1 MTAMA
6 QRAWNRRLGG
16 LVVAAVL
23 LLAVPADAMR
33 IKEVTS
39 PKGIKGWLIQDKT
52 VPLFTMN
59 FAFRGGAALDPVGK
73 EGLADLVS
81 SLLDE
86 GADALKAQAFQARLE
101 NNSIAMRFGA
111 GADYFSGSISALLD
125 YRGLSADLLRMALTR
140 PRFDAEPVERIRGQY
155 LSSVRRRVERPGY
168 TARRAW
174 KVAVFKDHPYG
185 RDLDVT
191 EASFKAINVSDLKQ
205 IVAKRFARD
214 VLVVAAVGDIDE
226 AAFGQLMDRAFS
238 DLPARAAPANLPEAK
253 ISGAGKVIVT
263 ERDIPQSVAVF
274 GHQGIKR
281 KHPDYYAA
289 NIVNYVLGGGG
300 LTSRLATEIR
310 EKRGLAYSVHSR
322 LVTMER
328 AGIITGRVATA
339 NARVAESLA
348 LVRQQWARIAKDGIT
363 ADELKDAKSYLTG
376 SFFTRL
382 NSTGRI
388 ARILVSLQLQKMG
401 IDYLA
406 RRNRLINAV
415 TMEDAR
421 RVARQLFKPDDLTI
435 SVVGRPK
442 GVKPRP

>member
-1 MTAMA
+1 MIAMA
-6 QRAWNRRLGG
+6 QRAWNHRLGA
-16 LVVAAVL
+16 LVVAAIL
-23 LLAVPADAMR
+23 LLALPADAMR

-73 EGLADLVS
+73 EGLADFVS

-86 GADALKAQAFQARLE
+86 GAGALKAQAFQAKLE

-111 GADYFSGSISALLD
+111 GADSFSGSIGALLE
-125 YRGLSADLLRMALTR
+125 YRGLAADLLRMALTG
-140 PRFDAEPVERIRGQY
+140 PRFDAEPVKRIRGQH
-155 LSSVRRRVERPGY
+155 LSSVRRRAERPGY

-185 RDLDVT
+185 RDLDGT

-205 IVAKRFARD
+205 FVAKRFARD

-226 AAFGQLMDRAFS
+226 AAFGQMMDRAFS
-238 DLPARAAPANLPEAK
+238 GLPARAAPANLPEAK
-253 ISGAGKVIVT
+253 IGGAGKVIVT

-274 GHQGIKR
+274 GHGGIKR

-322 LVTMER
+322 LVTMEH

-348 LVRQQWARIAKDGIT
+348 LIRQQWARIAKDGIT
-363 ADELKDAKSYLTG
+363 AEELKDAKSYMTG

-388 ARILVSLQLQKMG
+388 ARVLVSIQLQDMG

-406 RRNRLINAV
+406 RRNRLIDAV
-415 TMEDAR
+415 TMDQVR
-421 RVARQLFKPDDLTI
+421 RVARQLFKADDLTI
-435 SVVGRPK
+435 SVVGRPE

>member
-1 MTAMA
+1 MIVMA
-6 QRAWNRRLGG
+6 QRVWNYRLGA
-16 LVVAAVL
+16 LMVAVAL
-23 LLAVPADAMR
+23 LLALPADAMR

-39 PKGIKGWLIQDKT
+39 PKGIKGWLIQDPT

-59 FAFRGGAALDPVGK
+59 FAFRGGAALDPDGK

-86 GADALKAQAFQARLE
+86 GAGALKAQAFQAKLE

-111 GADYFSGSISALLD
+111 GADFFSGSLKALLE
-125 YRGLSADLLRMALTR
+125 YRGLAADLLRMALTR

-174 KVAVFKDHPYG
+174 KVAVFGDHPYG
-185 RDLDVT
+185 RDLDGT
-191 EASFKAINVSDLKQ
+191 EASFKAINVPDLKEF
-205 IVAKRFARD
+205 VAKRFARD
-214 VLVVAAVGDIDE
+214 VLLVAVVGDIDA
-226 AAFGQLMDRAFS
+226 AAFGQLMDRAFG
-238 DLPARAAPANLPEAK
+238 DLPARAEAKALPEAK
-253 ISGAGKVIVT
+253 IGGAGKVIVT

-274 GHQGIKR
+274 GHGGIKR

-289 NIVNYVLGGGG
+289 TIVNYVLGGGG

-322 LVTMER
+322 LVTMEH
-328 AGIITGRVATA
+328 AGLITGRVATA

-348 LVRQQWARIAKDGIT
+348 LIRQQWARIAKDGIT
-363 ADELKDAKSYLTG
+363 AQEFKDAKSYLTG

-382 NSTGRI
+382 NSTRRI
-388 ARILVSLQLQKMG
+388 ARVLVSIQLQDIG
-401 IDYLA
+401 IDYLV

-415 TMEDAR
+415 TMDQVR

-442 GVKPRP
+442 GVKSRP

>member
-1 MTAMA
+1 MTAA
-6 QRAWNRRLGG
+6 ARPAWSLRLGALALG
-16 LVVAAVL
+16 AIL
-23 LLAVPADAMR
+23 LLALPADAMR

-39 PKGIKGWLIQDKT
+39 PGGIKGWLVQDAT

-59 FAFRGGAALDPVGK
+59 FTFRGAAALDPIGK
-73 EGLADLVS
+73 EGLAELVS

-86 GADALKAQAFQARLE
+86 GAGALDAQAFQARLE

-111 GADYFSGSISALLD
+111 GVDYFSGSIKALVE
-125 YRGLSADLLRMALTR
+125 YRGLATDLLRLALNA
-140 PRFDAEPVERIRGQY
+140 PRFDAEPVERIRAQY

-185 RDLDVT
+185 RELDGT
-191 EASFKAINVSDLKQ
+191 EASLKAIGVSDLKRF
-205 IVAKRFARD
+205 VAQRFARD
-214 VLVVAAVGDIDE
+214 VLVVAAVGDIDA
-226 AAFGQLMDRAFS
+226 AAFGQMMDRAFGG
-238 DLPARAAPANLPEAK
+238 LPARAAPASLPEAK
-253 ISGAGKVIVT
+253 IGGAGKIIVT
-263 ERDIPQSVAVF
+263 QRDIPQSVAVF
-274 GHQGIKR
+274 GHGGIKR

-289 NIVNYVLGGGG
+289 IIVNYVLGGGG

-310 EKRGLAYSVHSR
+310 EKRGLAYSVYSR

-339 NARVAESLA
+339 NARIAESLA
-348 LVRQQWARIAKDGIT
+348 LVRRLWAAMAKHGIT
-363 ADELKDAKSYLTG
+363 AQELSDTKSYLTG

-382 NSTGRI
+382 NSTRRV
-388 ARILVSLQLQKMG
+388 ARLLVSIQLQDMG
-401 IDYLA
+401 IDYLE

-415 TMEDAR
+415 TLAQTR
-421 RVARQLFKPDDLTI
+421 RVAARLFRAEDLTI

-442 GVKPRP
+442 GVTPRP